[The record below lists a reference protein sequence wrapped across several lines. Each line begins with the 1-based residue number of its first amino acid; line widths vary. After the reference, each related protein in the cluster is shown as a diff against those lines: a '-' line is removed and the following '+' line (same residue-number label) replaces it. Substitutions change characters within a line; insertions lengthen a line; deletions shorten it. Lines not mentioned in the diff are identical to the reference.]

1 MEELEKLYGAYLDL
15 VAQLN
20 RDRKLWDGAFGLGG
34 GPADNPC
41 HEKLVRDVEEAMADM
56 DPARRSQAVEYIL
69 RESLEHKNDP
79 VVYYTLLAVHGA
91 TIPYLSALPVDQ
103 AQALR
108 GWYEQAYPRRERMP
122 CQNKVLA
129 ALKKVK

>member
-1 MEELEKLYGAYLDL
+1 MKELEQLYGAYLDL

-20 RDRKLWDGAFGLGG
+20 RNRKLWDGAFGLRG

-41 HEKLVRDVEEAMADM
+41 HEKLVRDVEAALADL
-56 DPARRSQAVEYIL
+56 DPARRPQGVEYIL
-69 RESLEHKNDP
+69 RQPLEHKDDP
-79 VVYYTLLAVHGA
+79 VVYYTLMAAQGA

-103 AQALR
+103 AKALR
-108 GWYEQAYPRRERMP
+108 GWFEHTFPRRERMP
-122 CQNKVLA
+122 CQDKVLA